1 MRRLLLVLFLALL
14 LGAGSYQL
22 LEHNSGYVLLVL
34 NNTSV
39 TMNIWFA
46 GLIVTATLLGI
57 WFLIWLVRSGFKSTG
72 AAVSRVFF
80 GHERRAQRRTSRGLI
95 DFMEGN
101 WKNARRQLLKAAP
114 KAETPLVNY
123 LAAARSAYELG
134 DEQQASKLLHK
145 AESMA
150 PESSLA
156 VALTQARM
164 QLLDKKYEQ
173 CAATLQR
180 AQQQAPKHPVV
191 LDLLYQVYIALQDWD
206 ALENMLQDLK
216 RYNVVSG
223 ETLDTLT
230 TKVYQNLLQ
239 SDGERASLLRA
250 EAGLK
255 RLQAT
260 WLRLPKALQKSP
272 QLMVEYVTQ
281 LRRIGEDAEAEIV
294 LRKSLQKNW
303 SSEAILAYGQVEGRD
318 LQKQLLVAE
327 SWLKERPSN
336 AALLLTLGRL
346 CLRNQLWGKAR
357 DYFESSLRLEK
368 QGQTYAELARLL
380 ANLGEHELST
390 EYYQHGLLMM
400 TEALPGLPQPH
411 MTEGVFS

>member
-22 LEHNSGYVLLVL
+22 LENNSGYVLLVF
-34 NNTSV
+34 NNTSI

-46 GLIVTATLLGI
+46 GLLVGATLLGT
-57 WFLIWLVRSGFKSTG
+57 WFVVWLVCRGFKSTG
-72 AAVSRVFF
+72 TAVSRVFF

-101 WKNARRQLLKAAP
+101 WKDARRQLLKAAP

-134 DEQQASKLLHK
+134 DEQQALKLLHK

-191 LDLLYQVYIALQDWD
+191 LDLLYQVYMALQDWD
-206 ALENMLQDLK
+206 ALESMLQDLK
-216 RYNVVSG
+216 RYQVVSG
-223 ETLDTLT
+223 EALDKLT
-230 TKVYQNLLQ
+230 AMVYHKLLQ
-239 SDGERASLLRA
+239 SDGERAVLLSG

-255 RLQAT
+255 RLQKT
-260 WLRLPKALQKSP
+260 WQRLPKAQQKSP
-272 QLMVEYVTQ
+272 QLLVEYVAQ
-281 LRRIGEDAEAEIV
+281 LRRIGADKEAEV
-294 LRKSLQKNW
+294 LLRKSLQQHW
-303 SSEAILAYGQVEGRD
+303 SSEAILAYGQVQGGD

-327 SWLKERPSN
+327 SWLKERPAN

-357 DYFESSLRLEK
+357 DYFENSLRLEK

-390 EYYQHGLLMM
+390 EYYQHGLLLM
-400 TEALPGLPQPH
+400 TEALPDLPQPH
-411 MTEGVFS
+411 MAEVS

>member
-1 MRRLLLVLFLALL
+1 MRRLLLVLFVALL

-22 LEHNSGYVLLVL
+22 LENNSGYLLLVL
-34 NNTSV
+34 NNTSI

-46 GLIVTATLLGI
+46 GLIVGASLLAV
-57 WFLIWLVRSGFKSTG
+57 WFVVWLIRSGFKSTG

-206 ALENMLQDLK
+206 ALEKMLQDLR
-216 RYNVVSG
+216 RYQVVSG
-223 ETLDTLT
+223 EALDELT
-230 TKVYQNLLQ
+230 AKVYHNLLQ
-239 SDGERASLLRA
+239 SDGERAVLLSA

-255 RLQAT
+255 RLQKT
-260 WLRLPKALQKSP
+260 WLRLPKAQQKSP
-272 QLMVEYVTQ
+272 QLLAEYVAQ
-281 LRRIGEDAEAEIV
+281 LRRIGADKDAEV
-294 LRKSLQKNW
+294 LLRKSLQQNW
-303 SSEAILAYGQVEGRD
+303 SSEAILAYGQVQGGD

-327 SWLKERPSN
+327 SWLKERPAN

-357 DYFESSLRLEK
+357 DYFENSLRLEK

-400 TEALPGLPQPH
+400 TEALPELPQPH
-411 MTEGVFS
+411 MAEGASN